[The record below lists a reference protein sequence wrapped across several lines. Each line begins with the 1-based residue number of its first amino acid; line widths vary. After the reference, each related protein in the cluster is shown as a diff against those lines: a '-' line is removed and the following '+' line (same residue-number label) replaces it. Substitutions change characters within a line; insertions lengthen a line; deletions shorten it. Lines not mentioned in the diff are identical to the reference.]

1 MTKVAGEVIDDLL
14 TGTLSNELDRFVDA
28 DFNVLEKKKKLFYL
42 YINEGLTDLYS
53 QFRLKVDELFLATTE
68 SRTDYP
74 ITTEH
79 FIKNEDN
86 YWSAPDYEH
95 YLWKN
100 EFRPWEDN
108 LIQILDV
115 YDHHGMKMP
124 MNDSN
129 SPFSVFTPESNV
141 LSIPIHPAG
150 EYAEHVVYDYER
162 NIVELIHPSNPL
174 NEPLSKRTINMVYT
188 VVYQCN
194 HTKVTK
200 DEDKIILPQHLL
212 GLLHSYVAY
221 KIFSNMNTESAVSNS
236 AKLFQEYQLGIQKIK
251 QESLVEP
258 ENKPLNNKFNNRGF
272 I

>member
-1 MTKVAGEVIDDLL
+1 M
-14 TGTLSNELDRFVDA
+14 
-28 DFNVLEKKKKLFYL
+28 
-42 YINEGLTDLYS
+42 
-53 QFRLKVDELFLATTE
+53 
-68 SRTDYP
+68 
-74 ITTEH
+74 
-79 FIKNEDN
+79 
-86 YWSAPDYEH
+86 
-95 YLWKN
+95 
-100 EFRPWEDN
+100 
-108 LIQILDV
+108 
-115 YDHHGMKMP
+115 
-124 MNDSN
+124 
-129 SPFSVFTPESNV
+129 
-141 LSIPIHPAG
+141 
-150 EYAEHVVYDYER
+150 VYDYER

-258 ENKPLNNKFNNRGF
+258 ENKPLNNKFKGACRIHVHHQTALQPCQREPCECKRF
-272 I
+272 RTASVLSS